1 MNYTDEELEYYLE
14 LWQNSEEETITV
26 DKKLL
31 LSLANEVLT
40 YCEQP
45 FEEMDVRMLSRL

>member
-14 LWQNSEEETITV
+14 LWQNSEEETIMV
-26 DKKLL
+26 DKKFL

-40 YCEQP
+40 YYGQVL
-45 FEEMDVRMLSRL
+45 EETDIRTLNRA

>member
-14 LWQNSEEETITV
+14 LWQKSEEETIKV
-26 DKKLL
+26 DRKLL
-31 LSLANEVLT
+31 LSLINEVLT

-45 FEEMDVRMLSRL
+45 FEELDVRMLNRM